1 MNTANFPATLVI
13 VPAATII
20 GGSNYFRSSE
30 VAPTV
35 TTNNEIR
42 IIDGYGTRRYWG
54 TPSVRTSV
62 EALTDNVIMIDLVGW
77 HKHTG
82 AGPVKGTY
90 YFVNENGHWT
100 RRTASHKAVKAAL
113 AA

>member
-1 MNTANFPATLVI
+1 MNTSTFPASLVI
-13 VPAATII
+13 VPAVEII
-20 GGSNYFRSSE
+20 GGSNYFTSSE

-35 TTNNEIR
+35 TANNEIR
-42 IIDGYGTRRYWG
+42 IIDGYGNRRYWG
-54 TPSVRTSV
+54 TPSVRSCCA
-62 EALTDNVIMIDLVGW
+62 ALTDNVIMIDLVGW
-77 HKHTG
+77 HKHTK

-90 YFVNENGHWT
+90 YFVNEAGKWT